1 MSPPDLIPTH
11 KAIADKFALTFYK
24 RDDYEALRFECLR
37 EMDCDLKPHSQE
49 FRELDKK
56 VKGNLLTKPL
66 SGLVSPRKIANQT
79 SESIWAR
86 ADADVRAVVD
96 KDVFDSIAVAD
107 MDTK

>member
-1 MSPPDLIPTH
+1 
-11 KAIADKFALTFYK
+11 LTFYK
-24 RDDYEALRFECLR
+24 RDDYEAIRFECLQ

-66 SGLVSPRKIANQT
+66 SGLT
-79 SESIWAR
+79 SESIGAR